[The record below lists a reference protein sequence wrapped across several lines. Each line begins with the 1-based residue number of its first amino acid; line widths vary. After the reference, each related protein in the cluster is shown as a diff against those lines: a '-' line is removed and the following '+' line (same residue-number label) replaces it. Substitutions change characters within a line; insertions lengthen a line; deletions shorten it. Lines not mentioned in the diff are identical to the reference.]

1 MVNASSNPLEERNA
15 NPNNEPKHNN
25 NKEVRV
31 EKPPIN
37 VVGINQSQKWSKQ
50 RYICF
55 SASKYTLKYAP
66 NQLDK
71 NKTR

>member
-1 MVNASSNPLEERNA
+1 MVNTSSNPLEERNA

-25 NKEVRV
+25 NKEVRA
-31 EKPPIN
+31 EKSPIN
-37 VVGINQSQKWSKQ
+37 VVGITQSQTRSKQ

-55 SASKYTLKYAP
+55 SASKYALKYAP
-66 NQLDK
+66 TQLDK